1 MSNIATPLAKGG
13 PDWCEIDT
21 PEGIEI
27 DAPYHSH
34 PEYDANAWSE
44 VPSREEMETHEDQ
57 GIDGCV
63 STAGGRLW
71 YIDTED
77 MIATQ
82 I

>member
-1 MSNIATPLAKGG
+1 LVATPAAKGG

-27 DAPYHSH
+27 GSPCHAHAV
-34 PEYDANAWSE
+34 YDPNAWPE
-44 VPSREEMETHEDQ
+44 VPTREDMETHEDQ

>member
-27 DAPYHSH
+27 GAPHH
-34 PEYDANAWSE
+34 AHAVYDPNAWPE
-44 VPSREEMETHEDQ
+44 VPSREDMETHKDQ
-57 GIDGCV
+57 GIDGYV
-63 STAGGRLW
+63 SAPGERVW
-71 YIDTED
+71 NIDTED

>member
-1 MSNIATPLAKGG
+1 MVATPAPQGG
-13 PDWCEIDT
+13 PDWCEIDA

-27 DAPYHSH
+27 DAPYHSY

-44 VPSREEMETHEDQ
+44 VASREDMETHEDQ

-63 STAGGRLW
+63 STAGGRLR

>member
-1 MSNIATPLAKGG
+1 
-13 PDWCEIDT
+13 
-21 PEGIEI
+21 
-27 DAPYHSH
+27 
-34 PEYDANAWSE
+34 
-44 VPSREEMETHEDQ
+44 METHEDQ
-57 GIDGCV
+57 GIDCYV